1 MIAAVTCEGV
11 WKRYRLKRQ
20 RLRYML
26 TNLLTHRRA
35 DGEKGANLWALRDLT
50 LEIPQGQTLGIIGS
64 NGAGKSTLLR
74 IVAGVTYP
82 NEGHVRVRG
91 RLGALVDVG
100 AGMHPDLT
108 GRENVF
114 LYGALIGVPRR
125 AIRERFDSIVAFSEL
140 EEFLDMP
147 VRHYSSGMKIR
158 LGFSV
163 ATQFDPAVFLVDE
176 VLAVGD
182 VGFQRKSINR
192 ILDLQRGGT
201 TVIFVSHDLVMVERL
216 CTQVAWLETGTLRE
230 VGPTDQVIARYLRTV
245 DQKFL
250 GQIPEVARTNG
261 TLEVPRIALTD
272 AGGTERRD
280 FGQGESIGI
289 NLHYRVRE
297 GNLPVTISFKIT
309 DDRRRTLTI
318 AHSVPQ
324 ASPLELSGEGVVR
337 CVFEQPPLMPRLYQV
352 WARVIRAPTLAEEL
366 PWQPVAAFSVR
377 AAERRE
383 YQTHMIDESDLPVFD
398 LPTRWSLSPL
408 RSALH
413 ASDGRS
419 R

>member
-20 RLRYML
+20 HLRYML
-26 TNLLTHRRA
+26 TDLLTRRRA
-35 DGEKGANLWALRDLT
+35 DGEKGATLWALRDLT

-250 GQIPEVARTNG
+250 RQIPDVTRTNG
-261 TLEVPRIALTD
+261 ALEVSRIALTD
-272 AGGTERRD
+272 AVGAERRE
-280 FGQGESIGI
+280 FAQGEPIGI

-297 GNLPVTISFKIT
+297 GSLPVTISFKIT
-309 DDRRRTLTI
+309 DEQRRTLTI
-318 AHSVPQ
+318 AHSVPEV
-324 ASPLELSGEGVVR
+324 SPLELTGEGVVR

-352 WARVIRAPTLAEEL
+352 WVRVLRAPNFAEEL
-366 PWQPVAAFSVR
+366 AWQPVAAFAVR
-377 AAERRE
+377 AEERGVH
-383 YQTHMIDESDLPVFD
+383 QTHALDGSDLPLLD
-398 LPTRWSLSPL
+398 LPTRWSVSPL
-408 RSALH
+408 RSALR
-413 ASDGRS
+413 APGGGS